1 MLHREP
7 TLGRMEKP
15 HFKIVSPGV
24 IGFSTLASLS
34 FLGPALEPGLNDLRR
49 YDNSF
54 TVSHTYLYNN
64 NTLVDCDQVTSKVQD
79 MLSKWYYQE
88 TAKDNQSTIIILT
101 PGCTEGTMLNQL
113 AAKWNVLLITT
124 INSDIQ
130 IRFKAQSPTWVT
142 TSIAPSVYQGY
153 MCLGLLRFY
162 NWTSAYVLV
171 DEGAR
176 NYFTNTA
183 KLTLQ
188 LMARQYFLHVTF
200 TFNSR
205 KSDFDFTEM
214 LTKMARER
222 RDCCK
227 SAGDGKMATVCLLPI
242 SYFRTIFTETLPGST
257 TTMTTR

>member
-1 MLHREP
+1 MY
-7 TLGRMEKP
+7 GRNHAKPAGGQMER
-15 HFKIVSPGV
+15 
-24 IGFSTLASLS
+24 A
-34 FLGPALEPGLNDLRR
+34 AD
-49 YDNSF
+49 
-54 TVSHTYLYNN
+54 YN
-64 NTLVDCDQVTSKVQD
+64 VR
-79 MLSKWYYQE
+79 
-88 TAKDNQSTIIILT
+88 
-101 PGCTEGTMLNQL
+101 
-113 AAKWNVLLITT
+113 

-222 RDCCK
+222 RGMY
-227 SAGDGKMATVCLLPI
+227 SI
-242 SYFRTIFTETLPGST
+242 SPARGSSNFLQFVHTCRDNRT
-257 TTMTTR
+257 